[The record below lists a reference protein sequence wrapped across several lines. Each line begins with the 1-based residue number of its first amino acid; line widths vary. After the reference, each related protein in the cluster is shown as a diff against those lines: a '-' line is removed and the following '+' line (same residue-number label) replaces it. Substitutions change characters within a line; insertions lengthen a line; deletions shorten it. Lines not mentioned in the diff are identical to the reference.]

1 MNISDAEIEELLKF
15 QPNAT
20 YASEGGRD
28 YFLLPDLA
36 LPPGCE
42 PTKVDALLCATEES
56 GYKCSLFFA
65 QEITTPTAKNWNRKD
80 KRILE
85 RNWFAYSYQTPDNL
99 TLLQKFLIQYD
110 GIAPE
115 KKG

>member
-1 MNISDAEIEELLKF
+1 MVSDAELDEFLKLH
-15 QPNAT
+15 PNASH
-20 YASEGGRD
+20 ASEGGRD

-36 LPPGCE
+36 LPQGCE
-42 PTKVDALLCATEES
+42 PPKVDALLCATEES

-65 QEITTPTAKNWNRKD
+65 QEIVTPTPKNWNRKD
-80 KRILE
+80 KQILE

-110 GIAPE
+110 GITAA
-115 KKG
+115 KKI